1 MGRAHTQTK
10 TKEIKNMYKMNL
22 KKLTMSFATAAVL
35 PARPVVEAEEVN
47 VPEVNRAAVSKR
59 IAEMK
64 TAKTPVQTDPDQV
77 KTPRTIKAKS
87 AEPVKA
93 KTKPERDPNS
103 LLSNNQ
109 RTFQVVGTTMFKGVQ
124 KIWFA
129 NETATKVKNMEKQG
143 HTEIN
148 YFSLPKAMTKAEALE
163 HLVQHPE
170 LLPQDLVAE
179 KRERFM
185 AAVRAQAHTDAE

>member
-1 MGRAHTQTK
+1 MS
-10 TKEIKNMYKMNL
+10 KMNL

-35 PARPVVEAEEVN
+35 PAPTVVEAEEVN

-64 TAKTPVQTDPDQV
+64 TAKAPVQTDPDQV

-103 LLSNNQ
+103 LLSNNH

-148 YFSLPKAMTKAEALE
+148 YVSLPKAMTKAEALE
-163 HLVQHPE
+163 HLVQNPE
-170 LLPQDLVAE
+170 LFPQDLVAE

>member
-35 PARPVVEAEEVN
+35 PAPPAVEAEEVN

>member
-1 MGRAHTQTK
+1 
-10 TKEIKNMYKMNL
+10 MNL

-35 PARPVVEAEEVN
+35 PAPPAVEAEEVN

-77 KTPRTIKAKS
+77 KTPRTI
-87 AEPVKA
+87 KA

>member
-1 MGRAHTQTK
+1 
-10 TKEIKNMYKMNL
+10 MYKMNL

-35 PARPVVEAEEVN
+35 PAPPVVEAEEVN

>member
-35 PARPVVEAEEVN
+35 PAPPVVEAEEVN

>member
-10 TKEIKNMYKMNL
+10 TKEIKNMSKMNL

-35 PARPVVEAEEVN
+35 PAPPAVEAEEVN